1 MTFEIKERDAAGR
14 LCKFTTKHGVV
25 TTPNLLPVI
34 NPNKMMIPPK
44 EMKKRFNSEILI
56 TNSYIIYKDERLRK
70 QALEQGVHKLIDF
83 SWYRS

>member
-14 LCKFTTKHGVV
+14 LCKFTTKHGAV

-44 EMKKRFNSEILI
+44 EMKKRFGTEILI
-56 TNSYIIYKDERLRK
+56 TNSYIIYKDANTKKTSVRAGR
-70 QALEQGVHKLIDF
+70 A
-83 SWYRS
+83 